1 MEYFQWISGF
11 SSFPLERRVEYNY
24 TKYGDSPVCLSEE
37 VDIPNQKVFLQGFG
51 LKADDTSGELLQ
63 LELETLQNEECYNRF
78 LNVSETFKFG
88 KGGNTGQKNKITNQ
102 IKQAL
107 YDGITDQV
115 LCTTFTCN
123 GTDPNLDRLAKC
135 VSESSLEE
143 EPGDINQINKFI

>member
-1 MEYFQWISGF
+1 M
-11 SSFPLERRVEYNY
+11 
-24 TKYGDSPVCLSEE
+24 
-37 VDIPNQKVFLQGFG
+37 QGFG
-51 LKADDTSGELLQ
+51 QQADETTGELLQ

-78 LNVSETFKFG
+78 LNVSETFQFN
-88 KGGNTGQKNKITNQ
+88 KGGSTGKKNKITNG

-135 VSESSLEE
+135 VSLVSNLLVYCSMYTVVAAAT
-143 EPGDINQINKFI
+143 FIYLIFQPIILYRMLLQETVAPPYTHLVTTLHQKK

>member
-1 MEYFQWISGF
+1 M
-11 SSFPLERRVEYNY
+11 
-24 TKYGDSPVCLSEE
+24 
-37 VDIPNQKVFLQGFG
+37 QGFG